1 VPLVKAKTEL
11 RSDWRNAPLAYWVHV
26 ESPSGSWYGKT
37 TYEPAAPKPQG
48 KKGYPYLIVEYGRET
63 LEFSS
68 REQLDH
74 FVEVLS
80 MSPLPTSRKLSALR
94 GTTAGPNGHWLSRL
108 PAALKRTKQRAL
120 LVRALKRLPPDVWK
134 TT

>member
-1 VPLVKAKTEL
+1 MPLVKARTEL
-11 RSDWRNAPLAYWVHV
+11 RSNWRNAPLAYWVHV
-26 ESPSGSWYGKT
+26 ESPPGTWYGTT
-37 TYEPAAPKPQG
+37 TYTPAAPKPQG
-48 KKGYPYLIVEYGRET
+48 RKGYPYLVVEFGRET

-80 MSPLPTSRKLSALR
+80 TTPLPTSRSLSALR
-94 GTTAGPNGHWLSRL
+94 GSSAGPNGHWLSRL

-120 LVRALKRLPPDVWK
+120 LVRALKQLPLDVWK
-134 TT
+134 AK